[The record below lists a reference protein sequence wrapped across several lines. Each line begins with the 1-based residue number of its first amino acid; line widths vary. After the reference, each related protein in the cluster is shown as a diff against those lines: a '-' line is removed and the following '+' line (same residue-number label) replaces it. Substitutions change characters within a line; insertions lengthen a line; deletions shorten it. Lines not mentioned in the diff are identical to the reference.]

1 MQWVAVHI
9 QSESVQDAPGGLQVV
24 VHTALAL
31 TPHVCM
37 DGDHTV
43 LLEVASTLRLW
54 GGLQRLLPRL
64 EQALQAL
71 DIGRFSLACAPTP
84 GAAALFARAQRGVS
98 LPGPAWQ
105 KRLDALAIA
114 HLHHGRDHASAMAG
128 MGLHTVAHLRALPR
142 AGVARRWG
150 EALWT
155 EVDRARGEKPDPRAW
170 IQPEAVFDERLELP
184 AKAHTTSQVMQ
195 GAQRLILRLV
205 AWAGAQ
211 HARVARFVLHLL
223 PEPRVPTGRPLAA
236 LALSTAAQ
244 EEALEGALEVSLAEP
259 SSDGDHL
266 LFMLRERL
274 AHTPAIA
281 PTLELRLRCE
291 AIVRTPA
298 PHGELFPTRASEKE
312 GLTRM
317 LERLQARLGSGAVRT
332 LETHADHRP
341 ERATSLIPVC
351 LKTLRTVVHESHP
364 SPPHLTRP
372 VWLWPTPQPLKE
384 QRGRPWLEGHPL
396 QLLAGPE
403 RVESGWWDDRPAL
416 RDYFIAQAHDGS
428 LVWVY
433 RSRLALTPED
443 SGWFLHGRFA

>member
-1 MQWVAVHI
+1 MQWVAVHL
-9 QSESVQDAPGGLQVV
+9 QSAQGAPGGLQAV
-24 VHTALAL
+24 VHTALAM

-37 DGDHTV
+37 DDDTTV

-54 GGLQRLLPRL
+54 GGLHRLLLRV
-64 EQALQAL
+64 EQALHAL
-71 DIGRFSLACAPTP
+71 DIDRFSLACAPTP
-84 GAAALFARAQRGVS
+84 GAAALFARAQRGVN
-98 LPGPAWQ
+98 LPEPAWQ
-105 KRLDALAIA
+105 KRLDALPIA
-114 HLHHGRDHASAMAG
+114 HLHHGKDHASAMAS
-128 MGLHTVAHLRALPR
+128 MGLHIVAHLRALPR

-150 EALWT
+150 EALWA
-155 EVDRARGEKPDPRAW
+155 ELDRARGERPDPRAW
-170 IQPEAVFDERLELP
+170 MQPEPVFDERLELP

-223 PEPRVPTGRPLAA
+223 PEPRVQPGGA
-236 LALSTAAQ
+236 LALGIAAQ
-244 EEALEGALEVSLAEP
+244 AGALEGALEVSLAEP

-281 PTLELRLRCE
+281 PTLELRLTCD

-312 GLTRM
+312 GLARM

-332 LETHADHRP
+332 LESHADHRP
-341 ERATSLIPVC
+341 ERATSLTPVA
-351 LKTLRTVVHESHP
+351 LKTLRTVVHESQP

-372 VWLWPTPQPLKE
+372 VWLWPMPQPLKE
-384 QRGRPWLEGHPL
+384 QRGCPWLEGHPL
-396 QLLAGPE
+396 HLLAGPE
-403 RVESGWWDDRPAL
+403 RVESGWWDDRPVL

-433 RSRLALTPED
+433 RSRLALTSED